1 MDKRL
6 ILLGVVVIVAAVVV
20 AIPSQDQPATV
31 RFLTDPLVDVQVEI
45 AQSPEELQQ
54 GLMHRESLGE
64 QEGMLFLFGT
74 EQPLDFW
81 MKNTLIPLD
90 IIFVNS
96 EFEIVSVR
104 TAVPCEADPC
114 PLYSS
119 GRAAQYVVE
128 VNAGFAEDQ
137 GIHIGD
143 RIELRI

>member
-20 AIPSQDQPATV
+20 VIPSQDQPATV
-31 RFLTDPLVDVQVEI
+31 RFLTDPLVDVQVEL

-96 EFEIVSVR
+96 EFEIVSV
-104 TAVPCEADPC
+104 
-114 PLYSS
+114 
-119 GRAAQYVVE
+119 
-128 VNAGFAEDQ
+128 
-137 GIHIGD
+137 
-143 RIELRI
+143 